1 MMWEGLVPSVEGL
14 YEQRLRFPG
23 EKGSPPPDN
32 KLSYKTSCLSF
43 QPWCPK
49 AASRFWTQDATTS
62 LPAGLPPAS
71 PPCSVQ
77 TCQAH
82 SPGANYSPPPNLN
95 PSLPLSLS
103 LSLSLSGG
111 CVHTHPLGSES
122 WVKPHCTL
130 ASLPSV
136 PVGTRPLIR
145 PGPAAGRTISAAR
158 LPFLSSALPERRPP
172 RQTLPRG
179 SAPCCPP
186 APGTGTTAARGQAS
200 QPNRPLGPGEGDM
213 AERLFSDRKD
223 HSDANCLRL
232 PLRPPHWP
240 GCFSS

>member
-23 EKGSPPPDN
+23 EKGSPPPDD

-103 LSLSLSGG
+103 LSLSLSLRRM
-111 CVHTHPLGSES
+111 CTHTSSWFRVLGE
-122 WVKPHCTL
+122 
-130 ASLPSV
+130 ASLHTCFSAKCP
-136 PVGTRPLIR
+136 RPRGNAAAHKAR
-145 PGPAAGRTISAAR
+145 PCSGQDH
-158 LPFLSSALPERRPP
+158 LSSPSALPL
-172 RQTLPRG
+172 Q
-179 SAPCCPP
+179 CPP
-186 APGTGTTAARGQAS
+186 
-200 QPNRPLGPGEGDM
+200 
-213 AERLFSDRKD
+213 
-223 HSDANCLRL
+223 
-232 PLRPPHWP
+232 
-240 GCFSS
+240 